1 MAYNEKASLK
11 GGGKSKRVSMEIVAD
26 GTQANENPAAWYR
39 GLGCITANNS
49 SRLLLDYKVEHPK
62 EYEEMMR
69 LLFQKDYG
77 VGLRHI
83 KIELGADINS
93 SSGTEP
99 ATKRSMEEPA
109 DVTRGAGF
117 QFAADAKAINPE
129 ITLDILRWG
138 EPGWVTKAF
147 AYSQQQGF
155 EARYAWYRDT
165 LIEAYR
171 VYGLRFDFIS
181 ADANETD
188 TADETWILYLR
199 GRLDQEKD
207 APYDFQ
213 KIKLIASD
221 EVGTRNIA
229 AQMVENYKLRN
240 AVDVIGLHYNTYG
253 DSYTNLLNEA
263 YGKEIWYSE
272 GAAPCNLSHLTVHAD
287 GCGLTGKNGA
297 IDVANRII
305 NSYYNG
311 KMCMYEFQPAIA
323 SYYDGSCYAPK
334 HLICAWEPW
343 SGNYRLD
350 SGFWMAMHFNRFTPK
365 GWMYVNGACYG
376 DGEENHSIT
385 NTSNN
390 FMTLVSPDR
399 SEMTMHFTNE
409 DTEPRV
415 YSVLVKDMAFDSK
428 VLSTVITSGPNPG
441 QKYNE
446 NWFVRGKAIRPSH
459 RTGETYLI
467 KVPPQSIMTVTTLD
481 TEWVS
486 GVDTFHKN
494 PPKSERLALPYADSF
509 RYRPEEL
516 MVRGCSPR
524 YMTDQGGAFEL
535 IHSDQDGD
543 IVCQRIT
550 KNTRPTNWRFRG
562 TPEPITCLGDDRWR
576 SYSAEVDVRLDNLH
590 YDNYAGLG
598 IRYNSS
604 VTCEVTSRCGYSAM
618 LYGDGSWKLL
628 DLDSVAAE
636 GKVRMIQTKEWNRL
650 KLLVLGDS
658 ILFFINGN
666 MITSYRPQCIVNS
679 GRVSLLSAYEMNT
692 FRNLKVDPM
701 PILPLYVRRVDCFS
715 EGIFYNESWEVC
727 PTEKYTFYN
736 RTSMKAL
743 DNAAF
748 SCKFTGTG
756 IAVIGTAQDAL
767 FEVTVDDTPMY
778 TDHFVSYCAPRQA
791 CIVIDQLPPG
801 EHTLYVNL
809 ISGEFKL
816 DVLEIP
822 DNHVLMPDI
831 LTVTQTALA
840 AAEKREQELYQQRL
854 AQEQAARKAAR
865 TLEQV
870 VESLADEP
878 VHEEA
883 APKAAVPEEK
893 PAAPAPTPTP
903 APEKPAEDK
912 PETPQTSQT
921 LAEAFEKDE
930 DYSALLKDV
939 LSTEFTEDEMHTD
952 AIEAPDWNMI
962 DTVELDTEEIEN
974 ELKRLYPEEEEII
987 PEFADLTTPI
997 LSSELEHLKE
1007 EASRKTETAPE
1018 PTEASAP
1025 VPEKTAPIVQT
1036 EETAAAAETQTEPE
1050 AESEEEAVAPNT
1062 DASAEIITETVNET
1076 VQNPEDVYRSVT
1088 EQMTAEEPEP
1098 AVKPTPAPEVK
1109 SIPLMPLAPE
1119 ESEDSPVFR
1128 PDFNIDIDIF

>member
-1 MAYNEKASLK
+1 MAFIERSSRPKNI
-11 GGGKSKRVSMEIVAD
+11 SMEIVAD
-26 GTQANENPAAWYR
+26 GMQANENPAAWHR
-39 GLGCITANNS
+39 GLGCITGNNS
-49 SRLLLDYKVEHPK
+49 SRLLLDYKVEHPQQ
-62 EYEEMMR
+62 YEEMMR

-99 ATKRSMEEPA
+99 ATKRSMEECA

-117 QFAADAKAINPE
+117 QFAADAKAINPD
-129 ITLDILRWG
+129 ITLDLLRWG
-138 EPGWVTKAF
+138 EPAWVTKAF
-147 AYSQQQGF
+147 SVSQQAGF

-165 LIEAYR
+165 LMEAYK

-199 GRLDQEKD
+199 GRLDQEPK

-272 GAAPCNLSHLTVHAD
+272 GIAPCNLSHLTVQAD
-287 GCGLTGKNGA
+287 GSGIAGKNGA

-343 SGNYRLD
+343 SGHYRLD
-350 SGFWMAMHFNRFTPK
+350 SGFWMAMHWGRFSPK
-365 GWMYVNGACYG
+365 GWLYVNGACYG
-376 DGEENHSIT
+376 DGEENHYIT

-390 FMTLVSPDR
+390 FMTLISPDR

-415 YSVLVKDMAFDSK
+415 YSVLVKDMSFTNK
-428 VLSTVITSGPNPG
+428 VLSTIITTGPREG
-441 QKYNE
+441 QRYDA

-459 RTGETYLI
+459 RAGETYLI

-481 TEWVS
+481 TEWVN
-486 GVDTFHKN
+486 GVETFQKN
-494 PPKSERLALPYADSF
+494 PPKSERLALPYTDNF
-509 RYRPEEL
+509 QYRPDEL

-535 IHSDQDGD
+535 VHSDQDGD

-550 KNTRPTNWRFRG
+550 RKIIPTNWRFRG

-576 SYSAEVDVRLDNLH
+576 SYNAEIDVRLDNMH
-590 YDNYAGLG
+590 PDNYVGLG
-598 IRYNSS
+598 IRYNSAVS
-604 VTCEVTSRCGYSAM
+604 CEISSRCGYSAM
-618 LYGDGSWKLL
+618 VYADGSWILT
-628 DLDSVAAE
+628 DMDSVAAE
-636 GKVRMIQTKEWNRL
+636 GRLKKLPGREWMRL

-679 GRVSLLSAYEMNT
+679 GRISLLSAYEMNT
-692 FRNLKVDPM
+692 FKNLEVTPM
-701 PILPLYVRRVDCFS
+701 PILPLYVRRCDCFT
-715 EGIFYNESWEVC
+715 EGIFYNEFWEVC
-727 PTEKYTFYN
+727 PAEKYTFYN

-743 DNAAF
+743 ENAAF

-756 IAVIGTAQDAL
+756 IAVIGTAQDAI
-767 FEVTVDDTPMY
+767 FDVYIDGEPVYQDY
-778 TDHFVSYCAPRQA
+778 FVAYCGPRQA
-791 CIVIDQLPPG
+791 CFIIEQLPPG
-801 EHTLYVNL
+801 EHTLHVTL
-809 ISGEFKL
+809 VSGDFKL

-822 DNHVLMPDI
+822 ENHVMMPDI
-831 LTVTQTALA
+831 LVVTPTALA
-840 AAEKREQELYQQRL
+840 AAEQREQELYQKRL
-854 AQEQAARKAAR
+854 AQQQAALEAAR

-870 VESLADEP
+870 VETMADDEYEYD
-878 VHEEA
+878 EEA
-883 APKAAVPEEK
+883 
-893 PAAPAPTPTP
+893 
-903 APEKPAEDK
+903 
-912 PETPQTSQT
+912 
-921 LAEAFEKDE
+921 
-930 DYSALLKDV
+930 
-939 LSTEFTEDEMHTD
+939 EM
-952 AIEAPDWNMI
+952 
-962 DTVELDTEEIEN
+962 
-974 ELKRLYPEEEEII
+974 YEEEHYYERPSESYNEYSSQPDESYYQDEIYPAVDETQEDAKMDTLDEQPEISDEII
-987 PEFADLTTPI
+987 PEFASLITPV
-997 LSSELEHLKE
+997 LNEQ
-1007 EASRKTETAPE
+1007 EAEKTETAEKYSSPE
-1018 PTEASAP
+1018 GIKP
-1025 VPEKTAPIVQT
+1025 
-1036 EETAAAAETQTEPE
+1036 AE
-1050 AESEEEAVAPNT
+1050 VG
-1062 DASAEIITETVNET
+1062 TETVIHGAQTPDEI
-1076 VQNPEDVYRSVT
+1076 YRSVT
-1088 EQMTAEEPEP
+1088 QQMEEEEPK
-1098 AVKPTPAPEVK
+1098 VKPTPAPAVRK
-1109 SIPLMPLAPE
+1109 APMKPSSFF
-1119 ESEDSPVFR
+1119 ESEEAPAFR
-1128 PDFNIDIDIF
+1128 PGFNIDIDV

>member
-1 MAYNEKASLK
+1 MALNERSSRA
-11 GGGKSKRVSMEIVAD
+11 RHVSMEIVAD
-26 GTQANENPAAWYR
+26 GMQANENPAAWHR

-99 ATKRSMEEPA
+99 ATKRSMEECA

-117 QFAADAKAINPE
+117 QFAADAKAINPD

-138 EPGWVTKAF
+138 EPAWVTRAF
-147 AYSQQQGF
+147 SFSQQQGF
-155 EARYAWYRDT
+155 EARYSWYRDT
-165 LIEAYR
+165 LLEAYN
-171 VYGLRFDFIS
+171 VYGLKFDFIS

-199 GRLDQEKD
+199 GRLDQEQD

-272 GAAPCNLSHLTVHAD
+272 GIAPCNLSHLTVQAD
-287 GCGLTGKNGA
+287 GSGIAGKNGA

-350 SGFWMAMHFNRFTPK
+350 SGFWMAMHWGRFSPK
-365 GWMYVNGACYG
+365 GWLYVNGACYG
-376 DGEENHSIT
+376 DGEENHYIT

-409 DTEPRV
+409 DDEPRT
-415 YSVLVKDMAFDSK
+415 YSVLVKDMAFENK
-428 VLSTVITSGPNPG
+428 ILSTVITKGPDAG
-441 QKYNE
+441 QKYDA

-459 RTGETYLI
+459 RAGETYLI
-467 KVPPQSIMTVTTLD
+467 KVPPRSIMTVTTLD
-481 TEWVS
+481 TEWVN
-486 GVDTFHKN
+486 GVQTFQKN
-494 PPKSERLALPYADSF
+494 PPKSERLALPYKDDF
-509 RYRPEEL
+509 QYRPEEL
-516 MVRGCSPR
+516 RVRGCSPR
-524 YMTDQGGAFEL
+524 YTTDQGGAFEL
-535 IHSDQDGD
+535 VHSDQDGD
-543 IVCQRIT
+543 IICQRIT
-550 KNTRPTNWRFRG
+550 KNNLPTNWRFRG

-576 SYSAEVDVRLDNLH
+576 SYSAEIDVRLDNMH
-590 YDNYAGLG
+590 PDNYAGLG
-598 IRYNSS
+598 IRYNSAVS
-604 VTCEVTSRCGYSAM
+604 CEVTSRCGYSAL
-618 LYGDGSWKLL
+618 LYGNGTWKLL
-628 DLDSVAAE
+628 DMDSVAAE
-636 GKVRMIQTKEWNRL
+636 GRLLRIPGRNWHRL

-692 FRNLKVDPM
+692 FKNLEVTPM
-701 PILPLYVRRVDCFS
+701 PILPLYTRRCDCFS
-715 EGIFYNESWEVC
+715 EGIFYNEFWEVC
-727 PTEKYTFYN
+727 PAEKYTFYN
-736 RTSMKAL
+736 RTAMKAL
-743 DNAAF
+743 ENAAF

-756 IAVIGTAQDAL
+756 IAVIGTAQDAI
-767 FEVTVDDTPMY
+767 FNVTIDGETVYDE
-778 TDHFVSYCAPRQA
+778 HFVSYCGPRQA
-791 CIVIDQLPPG
+791 CFVIEQLPPG
-801 EHTLYVNL
+801 EHTLFVTL

-822 DNHVLMPDI
+822 ENHVMMPDM
-831 LTVTQTALA
+831 LVVTQAALA
-840 AAEKREQELYQQRL
+840 AAEGREQELYRKRL
-854 AQEQAARKAAR
+854 AQQQAAMEAAR
-865 TLEQV
+865 TLEQA

-878 VHEEA
+878 IEDFYEPAKEYTEEPEIPAEEPTAAEHEA
-883 APKAAVPEEK
+883 AEAPEEVSSAEAEE
-893 PAAPAPTPTP
+893 PAAEVKA
-903 APEKPAEDK
+903 
-912 PETPQTSQT
+912 
-921 LAEAFEKDE
+921 
-930 DYSALLKDV
+930 
-939 LSTEFTEDEMHTD
+939 
-952 AIEAPDWNMI
+952 
-962 DTVELDTEEIEN
+962 
-974 ELKRLYPEEEEII
+974 EEII
-987 PEFADLTTPI
+987 PEFASLITPV
-997 LSSELEHLKE
+997 LNEKE
-1007 EASRKTETAPE
+1007 AEAID
-1018 PTEASAP
+1018 SAANADTP
-1025 VPEKTAPIVQT
+1025 AAEVQT
-1036 EETAAAAETQTEPE
+1036 ETVKEPAQTKAAE
-1050 AESEEEAVAPNT
+1050 
-1062 DASAEIITETVNET
+1062 I
-1076 VQNPEDVYRSVT
+1076 YRSVT
-1088 EQMTAEEPEP
+1088 QQVEAEQKIKPVPVP
-1098 AVKPTPAPEVK
+1098 AVKET
-1109 SIPLMPLAPE
+1109 PLMPSAIV
-1119 ESEDSPVFR
+1119 ESEDAPSFR
-1128 PDFNIDIDIF
+1128 PGFNIDIDI